1 MYIYRTYFKLV
12 APVIALEDA
21 RSYLSEDNMSVYL
34 KEDSRLPKTLNG
46 VIISI
51 DWILRDEQSG
61 YIELK
66 TNKELNAKEL
76 EFISNWVS
84 GQNSDGLGEGFEQQD
99 FACYN
104 AASYDG
110 YGYDEDYEIDDEDW
124 IMASFDWQT
133 NKYKFELISSD

>member
-1 MYIYRTYFKLV
+1 MYTYRTYFKLV
-12 APVIALEDA
+12 APVLDLDDA
-21 RSYLSEDNMSVYL
+21 RSYLSEDDMSVYL

-66 TNKELNAKEL
+66 TTKELDTKEL
-76 EFISNWVS
+76 EFISHWVK
-84 GQNSDGLGEGFEQQD
+84 GQNSDGLGEGFEQQS

-104 AASYDG
+104 TAEYDG
-110 YGYDEDYEIDDEDW
+110 FDYDNEDYDEDW
-124 IMASFDWQT
+124 AMASFDWQT
-133 NKYKFELISSD
+133 NEYKFELVSSS